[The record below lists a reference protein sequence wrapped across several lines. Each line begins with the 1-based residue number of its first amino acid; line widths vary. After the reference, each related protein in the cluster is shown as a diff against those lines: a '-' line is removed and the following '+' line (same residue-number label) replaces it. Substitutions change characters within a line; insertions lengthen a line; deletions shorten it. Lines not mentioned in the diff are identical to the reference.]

1 MSEPSPQPGVQ
12 HTEGRTP
19 QTLGRQVRRRAV
31 WDIALSIVLL
41 LLSYSAF
48 LIGGLFAA
56 LASGLAQDCT
66 NCSVSSASSLLIGFG
81 ASLAL
86 VTLLGTI
93 VTIVLQATTRRS
105 WWVAATTFLLVAI
118 GWIVGFLVFAVPAL
132 DWRGAAAGVGPDRGS
147 GSPQRHPYMDFPGL
161 TLQ

>member
-1 MSEPSPQPGVQ
+1 VTEPDVQPGVQ
-12 HTEGRTP
+12 HTDGRVP

-31 WDIALSIVLL
+31 WDVALSIVLL
-41 LLSYSAF
+41 LVSYSAF

-56 LASGLAQDCT
+56 FGSGLAQDCT
-66 NCSVSSASSLLIGFG
+66 HCSVSSASSLLIAFG

-93 VTIVLQATTRRS
+93 VTVALQVASRRS

-118 GWIVGFLVFAVPAL
+118 GWIVGFLLF
-132 DWRGAAAGVGPDRGS
+132 AAALNAR
-147 GSPQRHPYMDFPGL
+147 
-161 TLQ
+161 